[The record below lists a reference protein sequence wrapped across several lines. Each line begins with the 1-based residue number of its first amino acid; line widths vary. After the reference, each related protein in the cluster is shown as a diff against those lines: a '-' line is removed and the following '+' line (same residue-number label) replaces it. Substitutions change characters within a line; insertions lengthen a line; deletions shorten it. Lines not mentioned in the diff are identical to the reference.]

1 MLLAALSG
9 AAVVAATR
17 LDGAIV
23 ARMAQGDAGALRML
37 YDAVAGKTLAIA
49 LRVLRDRA
57 EAEDVV
63 QEAMLET
70 WRRAREFDAS
80 RGGVEAWVVTI
91 ARSRAIDR
99 KRSRAAAARTKL
111 AAKEEPAAK
120 PAPTPELDVAAAE
133 ERAKVLAALRRLP
146 AEQRRA
152 VELAYYEG
160 LSQSEIAERTG
171 DPLGTVKTRIRLAME
186 KLAEAM
192 PELARGEGAR
202 DVAADAGG
210 PSA

>member
-1 MLLAALSG
+1 MLAALG
-9 AAVVAATR
+9 
-17 LDGAIV
+17 
-23 ARMAQGDAGALRML
+23 
-37 YDAVAGKTLAIA
+37 
-49 LRVLRDRA
+49 
-57 EAEDVV
+57 
-63 QEAMLET
+63 
-70 WRRAREFDAS
+70 
-80 RGGVEAWVVTI
+80 
-91 ARSRAIDR
+91 
-99 KRSRAAAARTKL
+99 
-111 AAKEEPAAK
+111 
-120 PAPTPELDVAAAE
+120 
-133 ERAKVLAALRRLP
+133 RLP

-171 DPLGTVKTRIRLAME
+171 DPLGTVKTRSRLAME